1 MHFLSKQ
8 FGYIVYKSARVC
20 LQAKPVLQMRTLPSI
35 KQMGISHIDILKR
48 NVVGKK
54 NDGAPCLL
62 CYLSIPWQNGHN
74 GQRVNVAA
82 QSTLQQTRARE
93 GQTRAF
99 TTAAAMYV
107 MVYCVDRSLLSGSD
121 WRVCMLPRPLC

>member
-54 NDGAPCLL
+54 MTVLL
-62 CYLSIPWQNGHN
+62 VYYAIYPFHDK
-74 GQRVNVAA
+74 
-82 QSTLQQTRARE
+82 
-93 GQTRAF
+93 
-99 TTAAAMYV
+99 
-107 MVYCVDRSLLSGSD
+107 MVI
-121 WRVCMLPRPLC
+121 MAKA